1 MTYQDF
7 PNYSVRMEAEL
18 KTLED
23 KVSQLVALCQQLR
36 EENIHLRQQLASAQ
50 NSTKEMN
57 DKLTNARTR
66 LESLLARIPEDS

>member
-1 MTYQDF
+1 MTYLDF
-7 PNYSVRMEAEL
+7 SNYSVHMEAEL

-23 KVSQLVALCQQLR
+23 KVSQLVAFCQQLR

-50 NSTKEMN
+50 NSTKEMS
-57 DKLTNARTR
+57 DKLTSARTR